1 MTYATSAFIAMFGA
15 IARSMDESRDHLCAL
30 DGVIGD
36 ADHGIAMQQG
46 FAAVDKA
53 LGALDPAQASPTE
66 VFNTAAKA
74 FLNAVGAS
82 SGPLYAT
89 ALMRAGAVL
98 KGKEAASADDVAQL
112 IPAMAKGI
120 ADRGKATPGDK
131 TMLDAWQAAAD
142 TVQGL
147 TGQGTPLGKV
157 LAQALAAAEAGA
169 QATIGME
176 AKLGRSARLG
186 VRSVGH
192 IDAGAAS
199 AALVIK
205 AMADSLGSTP
215 AGV

>member
-1 MTYATSAFIAMFGA
+1 MTYETPAFIAMFTA
-15 IARSMDESRDHLCAL
+15 IARSMEENRDHLCAL

-53 LGALDPAQASPTE
+53 LAALDAGQASPTD
-66 VFNTAAKA
+66 VFNTAAKS

-89 ALMRAGAVL
+89 AMMRAGASL
-98 KGKEAASADDVAQL
+98 KGKATASAQDVALL
-112 IPAMAKGI
+112 IPAMTKGI
-120 ADRGKATPGDK
+120 SDRGKAQPGDK
-131 TMLDAWQAAAD
+131 TMLDAWQTAAD
-142 TVQGL
+142 R
-147 TGQGTPLGKV
+147 V
-157 LAQALAAAEAGA
+157 LALVEQGSPLAQVLTEAVAAAEAGA
-169 QATIGME
+169 QSTIPME

-186 VRSVGH
+186 QRSVGH

-205 AMADSLGSTP
+205 AISESFG
-215 AGV
+215 